1 MNEDLKTAGKFK
13 RISLIIFGIYFILT
27 IILVPLFSYLFDNYW
42 LLFGIIFSYLGTIVK
57 NAKIGKVF
65 LVITIL
71 VIIFWFEAGF
81 DFSDKVTFFWF
92 SFLFGSICQSFRK
105 VYDELAQH
113 IIDREVD
120 DINSIIKR
128 GVEMKRK
135 QKTDNYD

>member
-1 MNEDLKTAGKFK
+1 MNKDLETAGRFK
-13 RISLIIFGIYFILT
+13 RISLIIFSIYFIST

-57 NAKIGKVF
+57 NNQIGKGF
-65 LVITIL
+65 FIIIIMIIIYWLVN
-71 VIIFWFEAGF
+71 GF
-81 DFSDKVTFFWF
+81 DFSDQVTFFWF

-128 GVEMKRK
+128 GVERKREQNNK
-135 QKTDNYD
+135 QL